1 MDKMKTG
8 LTASQLSLWAGHKM
22 HPGVPLLNTAYTFE
36 LSGKLHI
43 SHFRKAF
50 QKLIDATD
58 AFRMLYFEEDGIPYQ
73 TLGKLENF
81 EMEVIDFSAESDQTG
96 IINYLRKRSQQR
108 IEIEKRIFD
117 TALLRVSEEHYIW
130 FLNMH
135 HLVTDVVSFKIIF
148 ARMGGYYRDFE
159 NNTAFESLDVPSYL
173 DYIRA
178 TLAEQEDQKEEAN
191 SYWRDKIDNLS
202 QTPALY
208 GTKTGADTTASTRVS
223 VPLGPDR
230 STKLRAI
237 ANIPEVRSWTEHLS
251 LFNILISLLH
261 VYLYRV
267 SGQKELAVGAPSH
280 NRTTRKFQ
288 EVVGYLIEIF
298 PLAIRIKEG
307 DTFFSVLQRI
317 KLEANDYIRYA
328 QQAGITPEIS
338 GSFNV
343 VLNYIPTG
351 FSDFSGIETKV
362 RWIHPDHMD
371 SSHQLRCHVVDFDA
385 KGEIVLLFDLNHAS
399 FNKTL
404 RKRAPQH
411 FLQLMDAMLDD
422 MHKEIDRPSLIGEEE
437 RKALLVNPAPKFTTE
452 SVLRG
457 FEEIVT
463 FHGPSVAL
471 RSGDRTMDYETL
483 NKKANQLANYM
494 QDSGVRSGEKLGLYF
509 FRGENYVVSVLA
521 SLKLGATFVPIP
533 SDLPITRM
541 DYILKNSD
549 CSLLLTESA
558 LKAKTSDLDILTVD
572 VDTLKEDIAKAPVT
586 YQEWEEDRDSI
597 AYTLYTSGSTGMP
610 KGVMIPMGA
619 LNNYLSWARNYYAN
633 GEAFNF
639 PFFTSIGFD
648 LTITSLFLPL
658 ITGGELVI
666 YRESGHGPDLSLM
679 QVLDD
684 NKVNAIKLTPSHLSF
699 IGSRDLSSSKIR
711 TVIVGGEDFKTGTAG
726 SIFAS
731 LGGKAVI
738 YNEYGP
744 TEATVGCVVCAYDK
758 SRHNGTSVPIGK
770 PIDNMKVYVLDAYKN
785 LVPVQVTGELY
796 LSGPGLSAGYA
807 NMEQLTKEK
816 FVDNPFLPGT
826 KMYYTGDLVRWNGER
841 DLEYLGRIDEQ
852 VKLSG
857 FRIEL
862 ADIEANLSNHPDI
875 DTAAVVVMKEKQ
887 IIPESEII
895 NCSECGLPS
904 NYPNADFDEG
914 GICHLCNAFKGYK
927 EKTDKYFKTE
937 EQLRKLLTSKKGVN
951 ESYDCLSLLSGGK
964 DSTYILAKLVNMGL
978 RVLAF
983 TLDNG
988 YISDQAKTNINKIV
1002 KKLGVDHMYGE
1013 TPHMNKI
1020 FVDSLHRHQNVCNG
1034 CFKTIYTLSTKVAL
1048 DKNIPFVVT
1057 GLSRGQFFET
1067 RLTEELFWDET
1078 ISNAGID
1085 RTILEARKLYH
1096 QEEDAVKQ
1104 LLDVSMFHDEST
1116 FTKVQFVDFYRYSDV
1131 SLGEMLHFLKENVDW
1146 VRPTDTGRSTNCLIN
1161 QLGIYVH
1168 KKEKGYSN
1176 YSFPYSWDVRLGHKT
1191 REETLEEINEYID
1204 ETEVK
1209 RIMKE
1214 IGYEEMD
1221 RQGEGRKRLVGYYTG
1236 KVRLSSMDLNR
1247 YLSEKIP
1254 QFMIP
1259 SVFKH
1264 LEELPLTGNGKV
1276 NKAVLRSLNEVQL
1289 EMDTPFVAP
1298 GNEIEELLEGIWK
1311 EVMGLSKIGVYD
1323 NFIALGGHSLA
1334 AIRVTTRIN
1343 DELGMNFPLNKIFEL
1358 PTISDY
1364 AKFIEET
1371 LEALMQ

>member
-1 MDKMKTG
+1 MKTA

-22 HPGVPLLNTAYTFE
+22 HPGAPLLNTAYTFE
-36 LSGKLHI
+36 IRGKLHI

-50 QKLIDATD
+50 QKLINSTD
-58 AFRMLYFEEDGIPYQ
+58 AFRIRYLEEEGTPYQ
-73 TLGKLENF
+73 TLGKLDNF

-96 IINYLRKRSQQR
+96 IMNYLKKRSQQP

-117 TALLRVSEEHYIW
+117 TALLRLSEAQYIW

-135 HLVTDVVSFKIIF
+135 HLVTDVVSFKVIF
-148 ARMGGYYRDFE
+148 DRMAGYYRDLE
-159 NNTAFESLDVPSYL
+159 NNTVSESVDVPSYL
-173 DYIRA
+173 EYIRA
-178 TLAEQEDQKEEAN
+178 SLAEPEDQTEEAN
-191 SYWRDKIDNLS
+191 SYWKDKVGNLP
-202 QTPALY
+202 QVPALY

-223 VPLGPDR
+223 VPLGPER

-237 ANIPEVRSWTEHLS
+237 AGSPDVRSWTEQLS
-251 LFNILISLLH
+251 LFNIITSLL
-261 VYLYRV
+261 YIYMYRV

-280 NRTTRKFQ
+280 NRTQKKFQ
-288 EVVGYLIEIF
+288 EVVGYFIEIF
-298 PLAIRIKEG
+298 PLVIQIKEG
-307 DTFFSVLQRI
+307 DTFFSVLQKV

-328 QQAGITPEIS
+328 QQAMITPEIS
-338 GSFNV
+338 SSFNV

-351 FSDFSGIETKV
+351 FPDFNGIETKV

-399 FNKTL
+399 FDKAL

-411 FLQLMDAMLDD
+411 FLRLMDAMLHE
-422 MHKEIDRPSLIGEEE
+422 MHMEIERPSLIGVEE
-437 RKALLVNPAPKFTTE
+437 RKALLAHATPKFTAI
-452 SVLRG
+452 SVLRE
-457 FEEIVT
+457 FQKIVSS
-463 FHGPSVAL
+463 HGPSVAL
-471 RSGDRTMDYETL
+471 RSGGRTMDYDTL
-483 NKKANQLANYM
+483 NKKVNQLANYL
-494 QDSGVRSGEKLGLYF
+494 QDSGVQSGEKLGLYF
-509 FRGENYVVSVLA
+509 FRGENYVISVLA

-533 SDLPITRM
+533 SDLPVKRI
-541 DYILKNSD
+541 DYILKNSE
-549 CSLLLTESA
+549 CSLLLTERA
-558 LKAKTSDLDILTVD
+558 LKARTSDLKILIAD
-572 VDTLKEDIAKAPVT
+572 VDAVKEDIAKSPATHP
-586 YQEWEEDRDSI
+586 ELDKDGNAI
-597 AYTLYTSGSTGMP
+597 AYTLYTSGSTGKP
-610 KGVMIPMGA
+610 KGVMIPIGA
-619 LNNYLSWARNYYAN
+619 LNNYLSWARNYFSK
-633 GEAFNF
+633 GEALNF
-639 PFFTSIGFD
+639 PLFTSIGFD

-666 YRESGHGPDLSLM
+666 YRESGQGADLSFM

-699 IGSRDLSSSKIR
+699 IGSRDLSSSKLR
-711 TVIVGGEDFKTGTAG
+711 TVIVGGEDLKTSVAG

-744 TEATVGCVVCAYDK
+744 TEATVGCVVCEYDE
-758 SRHNGTSVPIGK
+758 SRHTDTSVPIGQ
-770 PIDNMKVYVLDAYKN
+770 PIDNMHVYVLDANNN
-785 LVPVQVTGELY
+785 LVPEQVRGELY
-796 LSGPGLSAGYA
+796 LSGHGISAGYA
-807 NMEQLTKEK
+807 KMEQLNKEK
-816 FVDNPFLPGT
+816 FVDNPFIPGT
-826 KMYYTGDLVRWNGER
+826 KMYSTGDLVRWNHQGE
-841 DLEYLGRIDEQ
+841 LEYLGRIDEQ
-852 VKLSG
+852 VKLNG

-862 ADIEANLSNHPDI
+862 ADIESNLSNHPDI
-875 DTAAVVVMKEKQ
+875 DSAAVVVMDEKN
-887 IIPESEII
+887 IIRESEII
-895 NCSECGLPS
+895 NCTECGLPS
-904 NYPNADFDEG
+904 NYPNADFDEAG
-914 GICHLCNAFKGYK
+914 VCHLCNAFKGYK

-937 EQLRKLLTSKKGVN
+937 EQLRQLLTSKKGVHTT
-951 ESYDCLSLLSGGK
+951 YDCLSLLSGGK
-964 DSTYILAKLVNMGL
+964 DSTYILARLVNMGL
-978 RVLAF
+978 KVLAY

-1002 KKLGVDHMYGE
+1002 EKLGVDHVYGE
-1013 TPHMNKI
+1013 TPYMNKI
-1020 FVDSLHRHQNVCNG
+1020 FVDSLHRHHNVCNG

-1067 RLTEELFWDET
+1067 RLTEELFWDEKVT
-1078 ISNAGID
+1078 NAGID
-1085 RTILEARKLYH
+1085 QTILEARKLYH
-1096 QEEDAVKQ
+1096 QEEDAVRQ
-1104 LLDVSMFHDEST
+1104 LLDVSMFNDEST

-1131 SLGEMLHFLKENVDW
+1131 SLGEMLRFLEEQVDW

-1221 RQGEGRKRLVGYYTG
+1221 HQGEGRKRLVGYYTG
-1236 KVRLSSMDLNR
+1236 KSKLSSMELIR
-1247 YLSEKIP
+1247 HLSDKLP
-1254 QFMIP
+1254 QYMIP

-1264 LEELPLTGNGKV
+1264 LEELPLTSNGKV

-1289 EMDTPFVAP
+1289 EMDTPFAAP
-1298 GNEIEELLEGIWK
+1298 RNDIEELLEGIWK
-1311 EVMGLSKIGVYD
+1311 EVLGLSKIGVYD

-1343 DELGMNFPLNKIFEL
+1343 DQLDINFPLSKIFEL

-1364 AKFIEET
+1364 AKYIEET